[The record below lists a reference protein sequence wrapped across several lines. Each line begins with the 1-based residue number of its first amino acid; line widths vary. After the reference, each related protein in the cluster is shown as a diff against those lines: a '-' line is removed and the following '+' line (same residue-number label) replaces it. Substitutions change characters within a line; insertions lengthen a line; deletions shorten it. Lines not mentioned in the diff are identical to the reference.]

1 MCYGFL
7 GDPSSRLWIDG
18 VPIACCGDLGH
29 ITLVLC
35 GSLSLCDTKSGR
47 VVEEMSPEASDIVVS
62 GKWMIFFMHS
72 TFKTYPF

>member
-1 MCYGFL
+1 MDRWCANWL
-7 GDPSSRLWIDG
+7 LL
-18 VPIACCGDLGH
+18 VCVGDLGH

-35 GSLSLCDTKSGR
+35 GSLSLCDTKSGLGR